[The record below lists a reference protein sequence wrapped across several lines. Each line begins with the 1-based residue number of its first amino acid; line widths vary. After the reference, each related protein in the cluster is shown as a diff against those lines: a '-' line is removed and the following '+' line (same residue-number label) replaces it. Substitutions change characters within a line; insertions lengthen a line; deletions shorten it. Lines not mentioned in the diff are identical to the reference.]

1 MHRFKYIDSLR
12 GIAIILVIFHHSDP
26 YFAGIKNYRLPV
38 FFETFLKNGDK
49 GVTLFFLLSA
59 FTLCLSLSK
68 KINVEEYPIRNYFI
82 RRVFRILPLY
92 YFMIILMLATGIS
105 NPTNYSKLANFLFL
119 HGLSPFWVNS
129 TIPGGWSVG
138 IEVLFYLLFPFLF
151 FRIKSVWSA
160 INLTLI
166 CMLFAK
172 LITSIMSTHP
182 LVNDQLLWGVFT
194 YENIISQ
201 LPVFLIGICLYCIST
216 IKNSINEQH
225 WKYKTYCFIAVLIL
239 FHLIGGN
246 VFKEHYL
253 FAIAFAFLSFGLSS
267 YPSVLLVNKFTVW
280 VGKLSYS
287 IYLVHLLVAGLLVKY
302 HLNHYSS
309 NTSIEVVFRF
319 SIILSISIVIS
330 MFTYHLI
337 EVPFQNLGKRIIEKL
352 ELKAVPSSDGA
363 I

>member
-12 GIAIILVIFHHSDP
+12 GIAIILVIFHHSHP
-26 YFAGIKNYRLPV
+26 YFAGIENYRLPA
-38 FFETFLKNGDK
+38 FFESFLQNGDK
-49 GVTLFFLLSA
+49 GVILFFLMSA

-68 KINVEEYPIRNYFI
+68 KINTEQYPIRNYFL
-82 RRVFRILPLY
+82 RRAFRIVPLY
-92 YFMIILMLATGIS
+92 YFMIILILLTRIS
-105 NPTNYSKLANFLFL
+105 NPTNYSLLANFLFL
-119 HGLSPFWVNS
+119 HGLSPYWVNS

-138 IEVLFYLLFPFLF
+138 IEVLFYLIFPLLF
-151 FRIKSVWSA
+151 FWIKSVWSA
-160 INLTLI
+160 VNLILI

-172 LITSIMSTHP
+172 LITSIMSVHP
-182 LVNDQLLWGVFT
+182 LVNDQLLWGIFT

-201 LPVFLIGICLYCIST
+201 LPVFLIGICLYRIST
-216 IKNSINEQH
+216 NKNSFEEQP
-225 WKYKTYCFIAVLIL
+225 WKYKTYCFIAVIIFL
-239 FHLIGGN
+239 HLLGGN

-253 FAIAFAFLSFGLSS
+253 FAIAFAFLSFGLSN
-267 YPSVLLVNKFTVW
+267 YPFILLVNRFTVW

-309 NTSIEVVFRF
+309 NASIEVVIRF
-319 SIILSISIVIS
+319 SIILSISIAVS

-337 EVPFQNLGKRIIEKL
+337 EVPFQNLGKRVIEKL
-352 ELKAVPSSDGA
+352 ELKAISTSDAA

>member
-1 MHRFKYIDSLR
+1 
-12 GIAIILVIFHHSDP
+12 
-26 YFAGIKNYRLPV
+26 
-38 FFETFLKNGDK
+38 
-49 GVTLFFLLSA
+49 
-59 FTLCLSLSK
+59 
-68 KINVEEYPIRNYFI
+68 
-82 RRVFRILPLY
+82 
-92 YFMIILMLATGIS
+92 
-105 NPTNYSKLANFLFL
+105 LANFLFL